1 MKFYDGN
8 QTSADPWLAS
18 DFTTGD
24 YALDSNF
31 IGTGNAYAIV
41 TYKIK
46 KGIWRNFPQ
55 ALFVIDGIELLN
67 AETGADSTTHDNPVD
82 FIYTVMRGIEYDGD
96 WFYGSQKMQPSQLAG
111 GDWGVQRQKCIDANY
126 ILGGEITVATSAIDS
141 VAEALASCGGRMAE
155 SGGQFRMLA
164 VEPDA
169 SVASFVDDD
178 IISTE
183 SRRFT
188 PFIGLSNA
196 INGISVV
203 YPSPEDGWQNQTAPP
218 LIVPGLEAEDDNRR
232 LMSDIDLPF
241 VTGDAQVQRLMQN
254 ALQEARRARKHT
266 ITLPSN
272 FWQVEPLDVVQWT
285 SARNGYVTK
294 SFIVDGIVDQVNGD
308 EIFDLTEIDISD
320 YSWNSSTDFTSVS
333 RTSIASPLPPAQDV
347 AGWTVTTEFLI
358 DANGNATTPGFRI
371 HWNGNVSGVDH
382 LIWQIRLAGSR
393 VIVLEGMSLD
403 VESGERLL
411 ANNFL
416 LNTDYEIRAR
426 YIPTTDRA
434 TSWTSWTLASRQQSE
449 EPIVDIS
456 DFLSIQGETIV
467 TSLRINVASAS
478 DYYRKAQI
486 RWKLN

>member
-1 MKFYDGN
+1 MKFYDGD
-8 QTSADPWLAS
+8 QTSADSWLAS
-18 DFTTGD
+18 SFTSGD
-24 YALDSNF
+24 YALNSNF

-46 KGIWRNFPQ
+46 EGLWQGFPK

-67 AETGADSTTHDNPVD
+67 AETGATSTTHDNPVD
-82 FIYTVMRGIEYDGD
+82 FIYTVMRGIEYGNE
-96 WFYGSQKMQPSQLAG
+96 WFYGSQKIQPSQLAG
-111 GDWGVQRQKCIDANY
+111 GDWGVQRQKCIDSDY
-126 ILGGEITVATSAIDS
+126 TIGGDITVTTSALDAVS
-141 VAEALASCGGRMAE
+141 EALASCGGRMAE

-183 SRRFT
+183 GQRFT
-188 PFIGLSNA
+188 PFIGLSDA
-196 INGISVV
+196 VNGISVV

-218 LIVPGLEAEDDNRR
+218 LIIADLETEDDNRR
-232 LMSDIDLPF
+232 LMTNINLPF
-241 VTGDAQVQRLMQN
+241 VTDDHQVQRLMKN

-308 EIFDLTEIDISD
+308 EILDLTEIDASD
-320 YSWNSSTDFTSVS
+320 YSWNSSTDFTPVS
-333 RTSIASPLPPAQDV
+333 RTPITSPLPPSQDV
-347 AGWTVTTEFLI
+347 AGWAVTTEFLI

-371 HWNGNVSGVDH
+371 HWDGNVTGVDH
-382 LIWQIRLAGSR
+382 LAWQVRLAGSR
-393 VIVLEGMSLD
+393 VIVLDGLSLD

-456 DFLSIQGETIV
+456 DFLSVQGETIV
-467 TSLRINVASAS
+467 TSLRVNVSSAS
-478 DYYRKAQI
+478 GYYRKAQI